1 MSQRNVETVIG
12 RLATDEALRSRFA
25 ANPEGLLCEL
35 LAAGVELN
43 GCEVR
48 ALAAIE
54 PRAVERFAEAID
66 PRLQKAHAYG
76 GHS

>member
-25 ANPEGLLCEL
+25 ADPEALLREL
-35 LAAGVELN
+35 LATGVELN

-48 ALAAIE
+48 ALATIE

-66 PRLQKAHAYG
+66 PRLQKTYSCG
-76 GHS
+76 GLQ